1 MRKLLVFIIALM
13 VLATFSGIGFAQQK
27 AQEGGSAGEKK
38 DKASPKLMTGKVLE
52 INAKAQTFT
61 VTAKGKEVT
70 FSAAKLKALPKV
82 GEIIDITYT
91 ENPNGPAEATNLNS
105 SRSNIY

>member
-1 MRKLLVFIIALM
+1 M

-70 FSAAKLKALPKV
+70 FTTKLSLPEV
-82 GEIIDITYT
+82 GKIIDITYT
-91 ENPNGPAEATNLNS
+91 ENPSGPMEATTINTS
-105 SRSNIY
+105 KSNTY